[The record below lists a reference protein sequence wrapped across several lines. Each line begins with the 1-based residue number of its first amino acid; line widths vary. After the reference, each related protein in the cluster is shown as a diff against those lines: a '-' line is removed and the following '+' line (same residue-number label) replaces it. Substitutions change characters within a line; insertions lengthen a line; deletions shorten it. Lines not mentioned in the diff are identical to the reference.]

1 MNKTYTHFDIC
12 NENVLTS
19 IFHSIPTGVFVIDQ
33 NYKIQMANQAAATYT
48 DRNPNDCYK
57 RSCAELF
64 QAGSCNTD
72 NCCVQHTLT
81 TGQSSSG
88 LPCLCKQPKNHSLRF
103 YCVPL
108 LNQGHQPV
116 GCILHLLRMMKPEHQ
131 PYTLSPDYEQLLE
144 QLNNQWTSNQELAR
158 QNLDLHQI
166 NKTIG
171 TMASEKTAIELVM
184 MMVDRLRNSATC
196 ISGLLR
202 RHLRSLP
209 STLSSSKTA
218 LAAQDEIRRLEER
231 MHEIEALLD
240 KRQRIFQTTPLGE
253 IINDALFSCS
263 RLFHEQK
270 ISLILK
276 KSPDD
281 ITIKACREIL
291 TKAFSI
297 IFRQLAAT
305 TAGNQSMIK
314 VTHDRDRAYITCL
327 NNITPH
333 HKPKSTGGKQIS
345 SDSPCSDHN
354 QTDLRL
360 ARHII
365 VEHGGEVK
373 KITTNH
379 QTEHIISLP
388 REWRML

>member
-1 MNKTYTHFDIC
+1 MNKTYTHLDTC
-12 NENVLTS
+12 NEHVLTS

-48 DRNPNDCYK
+48 DCSPNDCYK

-64 QAGSCNTD
+64 QAGFCNTD
-72 NCCVQHTLT
+72 HCCVQHTLA

-88 LPCLCKQPKNHSLRF
+88 LSCFCKQQKDQPVNF

-108 LNQGHQPV
+108 FNQEHQPA
-116 GCILHLLRMMKPEHQ
+116 GCILHLLQTMKPEHQ
-131 PYTLSPDYEQLLE
+131 PHTLSPDYEQLLE
-144 QLNNQWTSNQELAR
+144 QLNNQWTSNQELTR
-158 QNLDLHQI
+158 QNQDLHQI

-171 TMASEKTAIELVM
+171 TMASEKTAIELIM

-218 LAAQDEIRRLEER
+218 LTIQDEIRRLEER

-240 KRQRIFQTTPLGE
+240 KRQRIFQTIPLQE
-253 IINDALFSCS
+253 IIHDALFSCS

-297 IFRQLAAT
+297 VFRQLAAT
-305 TAGNQSMIK
+305 TLGNQATIK
-314 VTHDRDRAYITCL
+314 ITHDRDKAYITCL
-327 NNITPH
+327 NNLVPH
-333 HKPKSTGGKQIS
+333 HKPESAGGKQFS
-345 SDSPCSDHN
+345 SNSPCSDHH

-365 VEHGGEVK
+365 VEHGGEVEQ
-373 KITTNH
+373 ISTSH
-379 QTEHIISLP
+379 QAGHIISLP
-388 REWRML
+388 KEWRML